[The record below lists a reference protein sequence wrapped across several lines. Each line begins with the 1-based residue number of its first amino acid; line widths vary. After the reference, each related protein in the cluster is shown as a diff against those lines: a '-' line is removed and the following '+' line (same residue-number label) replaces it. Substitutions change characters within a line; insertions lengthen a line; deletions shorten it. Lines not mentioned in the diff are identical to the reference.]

1 MNVDG
6 QSLTPPKFLTC
17 IVTIEEASSTIPQAH
32 MYLIKTQTLMY
43 IDGYHKFVSLKD
55 RVASSVTADTMICD
69 GHHFALEVKGARSN
83 WVRAHNVDPNP
94 LFV

>member
-1 MNVDG
+1 
-6 QSLTPPKFLTC
+6 
-17 IVTIEEASSTIPQAH
+17 
-32 MYLIKTQTLMY
+32 MY